1 MLVRESHDMGGPE
14 MAPPIRPALGPPRG
28 TRGGPRCR
36 TTVYDFAP
44 GGGGGGV
51 PGGGGGVFGGVVV
64 EGRPGVAGA
73 AGAGGA
79 EPVGGVSIGGG
90 GGGGVLT
97 RLGEYGR
104 EPRDTGSWLPLAY
117 MHCM

>member
-1 MLVRESHDMGGPE
+1 MGGPE

-73 AGAGGA
+73 AGAVGA
-79 EPVGGVSIGGG
+79 EPRGGVSIGRGG
-90 GGGGVLT
+90 GWAPTRVGEHGNAARRTAVGV
-97 RLGEYGR
+97 
-104 EPRDTGSWLPLAY
+104 PLA
-117 MHCM
+117 H

>member
-51 PGGGGGVFGGVVV
+51 PGGGGGVFGGVGV

-73 AGAGGA
+73 AGGGGA
-79 EPVGGVSIGGG
+79 GPRGGGSIRGG
-90 GGGGVLT
+90 GGGGV
-97 RLGEYGR
+97 RRVGGE
-104 EPRDTGSWLPLAY
+104 
-117 MHCM
+117 